1 MTTRLSGKNRQS
13 SRTVAWLRPRARLVT
28 AVAIAVTGLL
38 AVAATVPAQAA
49 VSSGRAASH
58 REWVPVYSTHGGPSK
73 EFDGITAPARNDAWA
88 VGDTNVTGVKFETPF
103 FAHWNG
109 KTWSSVTIRA
119 AAGLNFGFP
128 GWDAYPAYSTSP
140 GNVWFFGR
148 NEAKGTFK
156 TPVVEALV
164 YNGKAWHIQRLPSD
178 FAIPLAVLGPK
189 DVWGETL
196 KSFQY
201 DTGDSTVLTHWNG
214 STWSHVTVKGIGPV
228 ASAAG
233 GHAWILTMDD
243 VPEHVSGWVPAGP
256 PLIYRTSGA
265 AMQDVEAPGG
275 AKILSG
281 GIGAAPDG
289 RLWVVTAGNVYS
301 PTGNA
306 GTVYSWSGK
315 RWTST
320 AFPLKTMP
328 GFGGTLSYDGKNGF
342 WNDTAHW
349 TGSRWQSTIQSKQ
362 LATFN
367 STAGIAGPIP
377 GTSSLWV
384 AGYIPR
390 AGKTILGYPTNAVIA
405 VYGPLP

>member
-1 MTTRLSGKNRQS
+1 MSMRLARKKQS
-13 SRTVAWLRPRARLVT
+13 SRTGARLRGT
-28 AVAIAVTGLL
+28 TRLLCAAGIAATGLGAL
-38 AVAATVPAQAA
+38 AATAPARAATSPGAAAQA
-49 VSSGRAASH
+49 
-58 REWVPVYSTHGGPSK
+58 EWRPVYSTHGGASK

-88 VGDTNVTGVKFETPF
+88 VGDTNVTGVKFQTPF
-103 FAHWNG
+103 LAHWNG
-109 KTWSSVTIRA
+109 KTWSTMTTIRA
-119 AAGLNFGFP
+119 AAGLNFGIP
-128 GWDAYPAYSTSP
+128 GWGSAPAYSTSP

-148 NEAKGTFK
+148 NQAKETLR
-156 TPVVEALV
+156 TPAVAALV

-196 KSFQY
+196 KSYLY

-214 STWSHVTVKGIGPV
+214 STWSHVIVKGIGPV

-233 GHAWILTMDD
+233 GHAWILTMDA

-256 PLIYRTSGA
+256 PLVYRTSGA
-265 AMQDVEAPGG
+265 ALQDVGAPAG

-289 RLWVVTAGNVYS
+289 RLWIVTAGNVYS
-301 PTGNA
+301 RSGNT
-306 GTVYSWSGK
+306 GTVYTWSGK

-320 AFPLKTMP
+320 AFPLKTVP
-328 GFGGTLSYDGKNGF
+328 GFGGSLNYDGKNGF
-342 WNDTAHW
+342 WNDTEHW
-349 TGSRWQSTIQSKQ
+349 TGSGWQSIIQSKQ

-367 STAGIAGPIP
+367 STGGIAGPIP
-377 GTSSLWV
+377 GTHSLWT